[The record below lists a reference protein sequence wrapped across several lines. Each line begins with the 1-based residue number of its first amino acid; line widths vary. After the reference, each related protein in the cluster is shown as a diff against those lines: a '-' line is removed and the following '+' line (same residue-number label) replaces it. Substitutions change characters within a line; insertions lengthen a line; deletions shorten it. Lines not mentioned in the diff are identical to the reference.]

1 MVAAGLLSV
10 MGASMAG
17 SLERNQAKRLHDRL
31 AGVPPTSA
39 MEAGTSGTLL
49 DLMEQDIVNGDPEQ
63 AAMRAIENPNFYNVT
78 LKNFAMP
85 WSNEEQTVFA
95 PLNDYVATVIG
106 MVRDDVPFTQLLST
120 DLVYIGDP
128 SLSSIPAYS
137 MDNNDHY
144 AALERNAI
152 DLKAN
157 LVARTQSGLTDL
169 PPEATAGVLTTRAAA
184 RAFFI
189 DGTNRAM
196 FRFTM
201 LNHLCNDLEQV
212 KDNTRSPDRV
222 RQDVSR
228 SPGGDSRI
236 FQNNCVACHAGMD
249 PMAQAFAYYDYAY
262 TDDDEET
269 GRLVYTPG
277 SVQPKYLINENNFK
291 PGYVTGIDHWDNY
304 WRKGPNASLG
314 WGSGASSGDGA
325 KSLGIELA
333 NSKAFAGCQ
342 VKKVFRAVCLREAQ
356 ERDRFDIDNLLAS
369 FNQDGN
375 LKRVFAKAAVV
386 CMGD

>member
-1 MVAAGLLSV
+1 MKTVFRVLCRSLLAAGLLSV
-10 MGASMAG
+10 MGSPMAG

-39 MEAGTSGTLL
+39 LEAGTNGTLL

-63 AAMRAIENPNFYNVT
+63 AAMRAIENPGFYNVT

-85 WSNEEQTVFA
+85 WSNEERTVFA

-106 MVRDDVPFTQLLST
+106 MVRDDVPFTQLLSA
-120 DLVYIGDP
+120 DLVYVGDP

-144 AALERNAI
+144 AALESNAI

-228 SPGGDSRI
+228 NPGGDSRI
-236 FQNNCVACHAGMD
+236 FQNNCAIGSMPAW
-249 PMAQAFAYYDYAY
+249 QATQLF
-262 TDDDEET
+262 
-269 GRLVYTPG
+269 
-277 SVQPKYLINENNFK
+277 
-291 PGYVTGIDHWDNY
+291 
-304 WRKGPNASLG
+304 
-314 WGSGASSGDGA
+314 
-325 KSLGIELA
+325 
-333 NSKAFAGCQ
+333 
-342 VKKVFRAVCLREAQ
+342 
-356 ERDRFDIDNLLAS
+356 
-369 FNQDGN
+369 
-375 LKRVFAKAAVV
+375 
-386 CMGD
+386 